1 MVLSDFD
8 RTLAHEKDNFVI
20 REDVAEVVNEFSKK
34 YLFFVVTGR
43 EKRFIDILAKGL
55 KPTGWIVENGGI
67 ILLDNRKIKLVDEEW
82 FSSREE
88 ILRLLSKEG
97 IKYSLGE
104 VIIYLNSVLDRKNT
118 LDKLYNNMISEIARI
133 EWNRNDVMIVPKN
146 VSKGN
151 AIRQLKSILNFKGKT
166 IGIGDSQNDISLFE
180 AVDIRV
186 AVANALPEIKRI
198 SDIVLD
204 KEDGEGIKEF
214 LKNIIDNRLN
224 F

>member
-8 RTLAHEKDNFVI
+8 RTLSHEKDNFVI

-34 YLFFVVTGR
+34 YFFFVVTGR

-55 KPTGWIVENGGI
+55 NPTGWIIENGGI
-67 ILLDNRKIKLVDEEW
+67 ILLSNKKLKLADEQW
-82 FSSREE
+82 FSEREGLLD
-88 ILRLLSKEG
+88 ILRREG
-97 IKYSLGE
+97 IKYSVGE
-104 VIIYLNSVLDRKNT
+104 VIVYLNSALDKKNVLDELQSK
-118 LDKLYNNMISEIARI
+118 ISEIARI
-133 EWNRNDVMIVPKN
+133 EWNRNDAMIMPKN

-151 AIRQLKSILNFKGKT
+151 AVKQLKTILNFKGKT

-180 AVDIRV
+180 AVDIKV

-204 KEDGEGIKEF
+204 KEDGEGVKEF
-214 LKNIIDNRLN
+214 LKNIIDNKIT